1 MASSFV
7 LRMWLNAQ
15 QIMQWQWACNA
26 RQISRLS
33 TIPYAHFPFP
43 FFQRFA
49 TVDRRKC
56 PRPETDAMSYHSGS
70 RSHRSLRNAQIRV
83 FAIPEV
89 WLPTKG
95 LRRFLNPFSSLCR
108 GLHAGKA
115 IRPHLYSHFSNLR
128 ALGLPMCHIFTVSGS
143 SLPVPIFIGRWID
156 HINLQAEVMESGMK
170 TFPHMVGHEWQR
182 WISGNFIQS
191 V

>member
-1 MASSFV
+1 MGWKCTADFSALNYLICSFSFSLLSKIDDYRPSEMSSPWNRCDV
-7 LRMWLNAQ
+7 LSF
-15 QIMQWQWACNA
+15 
-26 RQISRLS
+26 RQ
-33 TIPYAHFPFP
+33 PKPQKP
-43 FFQRFA
+43 Q
-49 TVDRRKC
+49 KC
-56 PRPETDAMSYHSGS
+56 PNSGF
-70 RSHRSLRNAQIRV
+70 RHPRGMI
-83 FAIPEV
+83 
-89 WLPTKG
+89 LPTKG

-156 HINLQAEVMESGMK
+156 QINLQAEVMESSMK
-170 TFPHMVGHEWQR
+170 AVPHMVGHEWLR
-182 WISGNFIQS
+182 WISGNFIKS

>member
-1 MASSFV
+1 MSGIFGRDKCAANLVMAMG
-7 LRMWLNAQ
+7 LRCTADFQATNP
-15 QIMQWQWACNA
+15 I
-26 RQISRLS
+26 
-33 TIPYAHFPFP
+33 AHFLPSC
-43 FFQRFA
+43 QRFA
-49 TVDRRKC
+49 TVGSRQC
-56 PRPETDAMSYHSGS
+56 PRPETDAMSCNSGS
-70 RSHRSLRNAQIRV
+70 RSHRSLRNTQIRV

-156 HINLQAEVMESGMK
+156 HINLQAEVKESGTKM
-170 TFPHMVGHEWQR
+170 FPHMVVHEW
-182 WISGNFIQS
+182 
-191 V
+191 